1 MPEDYCFILHE
12 LGDRDKCP
20 PKALRFFHS
29 AMPLMR
35 SQIEQG
41 KLLTAAICGLGKMG
55 HPEVARQVFDVGVAR
70 GYGNTVFAYS
80 SMISAYARSGLAAEA
95 MGVFGSMKAAG
106 LRPTT
111 ISYNAVIDACGK
123 GGVDLQ
129 FTLEF
134 FREMLHDGL
143 CPDRKTFNSLL
154 AACSRAGHLEDA
166 RVMFDEMIHLGI
178 GRDIYTYNTF
188 IDAICK
194 CGNMELAVQVMLDMP
209 TNNVRPNVVT
219 YSTLMDGYSK
229 LEQFDEAL
237 KIYEKMKSLKIR
249 LDRVCYNTLLSIYV
263 KTGRYEE
270 IARVCEEMNVVGVNK
285 DTVTYNSLINGY
297 GKQGRLDVVAY
308 LVQDMRERGVAP
320 SVLTYSTLID
330 IYSKAGMYGDAA
342 NVFLEFKESGLKADV
357 VLYSSFID
365 TLAKNGLVE
374 CAVWLL
380 DEMTRVGIEPNV
392 VTYNTIIDA
401 FGKSRIIVEEDA
413 VGSTAVGVEGC
424 GRHVVRAFSQLA
436 RGIGRPVAEEVRR
449 SEELFCILGL
459 FQKMIQQGVRPNVV
473 TFSAIL
479 NACSRCNSFEDAS
492 LLLEQLRLFDNFVY
506 GVAHGLLMGY
516 REVWVQAPS
525 LFDELRQM
533 DLPTSSAFYNALTD
547 MLWHLGQKRGA
558 QQVVLEGVQRHVW
571 ENAWSEFTLDL
582 HLMSCGAAQA
592 MVHAWL
598 LSIRSVVFAGRD
610 LPEFV
615 SILTGWGKHSKIAGA
630 STLRRVIEALLGSIG
645 APFNLER
652 FNIGRFVSPGRETPC
667 VAGIINPGSEGF
679 QKLFFGQEEIAIPV
693 HSTIEAACK
702 AHPNADVFINFAS
715 FRSAAASSM
724 SALKQPTIR
733 VVAIIAEG
741 VPESDTRQLI
751 AYARS
756 NNKVIIGPATVGVIQ
771 AGAFKIG
778 DTAGTI
784 DNIIHCKL
792 YRPGSVG
799 FVSKSCGNGKLF
811 LFIMIVNLSLGRDY
825 CIMTCSDH
833 ENQSSPDGGMS
844 NELYNTIAH
853 VTDGIYE
860 GDVFPGSTLS
870 DHILRFNNIPQVKM
884 MVVLGELGG
893 RDEYSLVE
901 ALKEGRV
908 HKPVVAWVSGT
919 CAWLFKSEV
928 QFGHAGAKS
937 GGELESAQAKNQALR
952 EAGAVIP
959 TSYESLEDA
968 IKVEEGKITPISE
981 VKLPK
986 IPEDLKVAIKNGR
999 VGAPTHII
1007 STISDDRGEEPSYAG
1022 VAMST
1027 IVEQGYGVGDVIS
1040 LLWFMRSLP
1049 PYCTKFMEICIMLCA
1064 DHGPCISGAHNT
1076 IVTARAGK
1084 DLVSS
1089 LVSGLLTIG
1098 PRFGGAIDDAARYF
1112 KDAYDKG
1119 LSPYE
1124 FVEGMKKKGIRVPGI
1139 GHRIK
1144 RGDNKDK
1151 RVQLLQQYARSHF
1164 PSTKYMD
1171 YAVQV
1176 ETYTLSK
1183 ANNLVLNVD
1192 GAIGSLFLDLLAG
1205 SGMFSKQEIDEI
1217 VEIGYLNG
1225 LFVLAC
1231 SIGLIG

>member
-1 MPEDYCFILHE
+1 MASPTPPPHYSLTSSKSLQNPHPPPQNPHKTPYRLHSSSTTTSTAPNTATTPTITTTTTSPSGATNASTPSPSPQNPILQRNPAFLPYCPRPRAGLSPEFRRTRSTRVISKRNLSSAKPSHDNARTASPAAAHCLAQILRSPPNDRALVTILSSFRPALAIPEDYCFILHE

-35 SQIEQG
+35 SRIEQG

-55 HPEVARQVFDVGVAR
+55 RPELARQVFDVGVAR
-70 GYGNTVFAYS
+70 AYGNTVFAYS
-80 SMISAYARSGLAAEA
+80 SLISAYARSGLAAEA
-95 MGVFGSMKAAG
+95 MGVFESMKAAG

-166 RVMFDEMIHLGI
+166 RVMFDEMIRLGM

-209 TNNVRPNVVT
+209 TNNVCPNVVT

-237 KIYEKMKSLKIR
+237 KIYEKMKSLKIQ

-263 KTGRYEE
+263 KTGRFEE
-270 IARVCEEMNVVGVNK
+270 IARVCEEMNVVGVDK

-320 SVLTYSTLID
+320 SVLTYSTLMD

-401 FGKSRIIVEEDA
+401 FGKSRIIVEEDG
-413 VGSTAVGVEGC
+413 VGSTTVGVEGC
-424 GRHVVRAFSQLA
+424 GSQVVRAFSQLA
-436 RGIGRPVAEEVRR
+436 RGFGRPVAEEVRRR

-506 GVAHGLLMGY
+506 GVAHGLLMGC
-516 REVWVQAPS
+516 REVWVQAQL

-592 MVHAWL
+592 IVHAWL
-598 LSIRSVVFAGRD
+598 LSIRSIVFAGCE

-615 SILTGWGKHSKIAGA
+615 SILTGWGKHSKRAGA
-630 STLRRVIEALLGSIG
+630 STLRCVIEVLLDSIG

-652 FNIGRFVSPGRETPC
+652 FNIGRFVSPGAMVAAWLREP
-667 VAGIINPGSEGF
+667 
-679 QKLFFGQEEIAIPV
+679 
-693 HSTIEAACK
+693 
-702 AHPNADVFINFAS
+702 
-715 FRSAAASSM
+715 
-724 SALKQPTIR
+724 
-733 VVAIIAEG
+733 
-741 VPESDTRQLI
+741 
-751 AYARS
+751 
-756 NNKVIIGPATVGVIQ
+756 
-771 AGAFKIG
+771 
-778 DTAGTI
+778 GTI
-784 DNIIHCKL
+784 NIL
-792 YRPGSVG
+792 
-799 FVSKSCGNGKLF
+799 L
-811 LFIMIVNLSLGRDY
+811 LRDERVQ
-825 CIMTCSDH
+825 H
-833 ENQSSPDGGMS
+833 SSPS
-844 NELYNTIAH
+844 
-853 VTDGIYE
+853 
-860 GDVFPGSTLS
+860 
-870 DHILRFNNIPQVKM
+870 
-884 MVVLGELGG
+884 
-893 RDEYSLVE
+893 SL
-901 ALKEGRV
+901 LPR
-908 HKPVVAWVSGT
+908 
-919 CAWLFKSEV
+919 L
-928 QFGHAGAKS
+928 
-937 GGELESAQAKNQALR
+937 QAL
-952 EAGAVIP
+952 
-959 TSYESLEDA
+959 
-968 IKVEEGKITPISE
+968 
-981 VKLPK
+981 
-986 IPEDLKVAIKNGR
+986 
-999 VGAPTHII
+999 
-1007 STISDDRGEEPSYAG
+1007 
-1022 VAMST
+1022 
-1027 IVEQGYGVGDVIS
+1027 
-1040 LLWFMRSLP
+1040 
-1049 PYCTKFMEICIMLCA
+1049 
-1064 DHGPCISGAHNT
+1064 
-1076 IVTARAGK
+1076 
-1084 DLVSS
+1084 
-1089 LVSGLLTIG
+1089 
-1098 PRFGGAIDDAARYF
+1098 
-1112 KDAYDKG
+1112 
-1119 LSPYE
+1119 
-1124 FVEGMKKKGIRVPGI
+1124 
-1139 GHRIK
+1139 
-1144 RGDNKDK
+1144 
-1151 RVQLLQQYARSHF
+1151 QL
-1164 PSTKYMD
+1164 
-1171 YAVQV
+1171 
-1176 ETYTLSK
+1176 
-1183 ANNLVLNVD
+1183 
-1192 GAIGSLFLDLLAG
+1192 
-1205 SGMFSKQEIDEI
+1205 
-1217 VEIGYLNG
+1217 
-1225 LFVLAC
+1225 
-1231 SIGLIG
+1231 